1 MDKLILYFQE
11 NLILLYVTAI
21 VLLVC
26 AMVIALVI
34 VLRKK
39 RLNKALRDEEL
50 KNAAESLLNL
60 PRTDAEKAIFQNDD
74 LVKDNQASAETNND
88 TETTREKPVEI
99 NAIKSANTQN
109 NEKKSAYKPENDD
122 FSKSEEVKS
131 NKAPCDK
138 PNKNPTC
145 DTAKKSSKQEETA
158 LTLDTTTEVK
168 TENKPF
174 ETSKSDN
181 DNAKKP
187 VTDSKQNDN
196 AVKQNKEKEK
206 FRPTRANYSA
216 AQKPDGEKP
225 VVKYAGKWL
234 IYVEDGKYAANLVA
248 SNGEVLLRSES
259 YTALS
264 GVKSGIETIKN
275 NVAKNNFAISL
286 DKNGNFF
293 FKLYSSSTRLL
304 CVSEGYS
311 AKAVCESAVESVKR
325 FAKTAVIEIKK
336 DEN

>member
-1 MDKLILYFQE
+1 MDKLIQYFQD

-21 VLLVC
+21 VLIAC

-39 RLNKALRDEEL
+39 RLNKARREEEL
-50 KNAAESLLNL
+50 VAAAESLLNL
-60 PRTDAEKAIFQNDD
+60 PRTEVQKATFPTNEPIFEKPADIKPKTDIVKATEKIDDTKNLDAEISPKF
-74 LVKDNQASAETNND
+74 E
-88 TETTREKPVEI
+88 E
-99 NAIKSANTQN
+99 
-109 NEKKSAYKPENDD
+109 KSAYKPENEDISKPQELKAD
-122 FSKSEEVKS
+122 NDKTVKPGARETRKQEETAATLDRLAEKKTENKTTETTKTVSDGAKKSEEVK
-131 NKAPCDK
+131 
-138 PNKNPTC
+138 
-145 DTAKKSSKQEETA
+145 KQ
-158 LTLDTTTEVK
+158 
-168 TENKPF
+168 
-174 ETSKSDN
+174 SDN
-181 DNAKKP
+181 DI
-187 VTDSKQNDN
+187 
-196 AVKQNKEKEK
+196 KENKEK
-206 FRPTRANYSA
+206 FRPTRATSP
-216 AQKPDGEKP
+216 AQTNKPEAEKP

-311 AKAVCESAVESVKR
+311 TKAVCESAVESVKR

>member
-1 MDKLILYFQE
+1 MDKLIQYFND
-11 NLILLYVTAI
+11 NLILLYVTAT

-26 AMVIALVI
+26 TMVIVLVI

-39 RLNKALRDEEL
+39 RLAKALRAEEV
-50 KNAAESLLNL
+50 KTAAEALLNL
-60 PRTDAEKAIFQNDD
+60 QQTEAQNSAYPISEPVLEKTTDIKPKTDN
-74 LVKDNQASAETNND
+74 VKDPEEENEIINLEAENTP
-88 TETTREKPVEI
+88 KIVE
-99 NAIKSANTQN
+99 
-109 NEKKSAYKPENDD
+109 KSAYKPENKDI
-122 FSKSEEVKS
+122 SKSQEIKS
-131 NKAPCDK
+131 DNGKAGK
-138 PNKNPTC
+138 PTVNEAP
-145 DTAKKSSKQEETA
+145 KQEETA
-158 LTLDTTTEVK
+158 VTTERLPENE
-168 TENKPF
+168 TENITTETAKFNSDGAKKSEDIIKP
-174 ETSKSDN
+174 N
-181 DNAKKP
+181 DN
-187 VTDSKQNDN
+187 VIKQN
-196 AVKQNKEKEK
+196 KEK
-206 FRPTRANYSA
+206 FRPTRATSP
-216 AQKPDGEKP
+216 AQTNKPEAEKP

-311 AKAVCESAVESVKR
+311 TKAVCESAVESVKR